1 MAKQKIY
8 EITKTIYG
16 MARTR
21 TYTLKG
27 TLEELIETTRYTF
40 EVGRSYNRK
49 INLAPKTIKSFVSN
63 YEKALEEKQ
72 GCPVEVTYVEIAAQN

>member
-8 EITKTIYG
+8 EVTKTIYG
-16 MARTR
+16 MTRTR

-27 TLEELIETTRYTF
+27 TLEELIDDTRYTF
-40 EVGRSYNRK
+40 EVGQSYNRK
-49 INLAPKTIKSFVSN
+49 INLAPKTIKSFISN

-72 GCPVEVTYVEIAAQN
+72 GCPVEVTYVEIAA

>member
-21 TYTLKG
+21 TYTLQG
-27 TLEELIETTRYTF
+27 TLEELIEATRYTF
-40 EVGRSYNRK
+40 EVGYNYNRK
-49 INLAPKTIKSFVSN
+49 INLAPKTIKSFISN
-63 YEKALEEKQ
+63 YEKALEEQ
-72 GCPVEVTYVEIAAQN
+72 QCCPVDVSYALI

>member
-8 EITKTIYG
+8 EVTKSIYG
-16 MARTR
+16 MGCTR

-27 TLEELIETTRYTF
+27 TLEELIEATRYTF
-40 EVGRSYNRK
+40 EVGQSYNRK
-49 INLAPKTIKSFVSN
+49 INLAPKTIKGFISN

-72 GCPVEVTYVEIAAQN
+72 GCPVEVTYVEIAA

>member
-1 MAKQKIY
+1 MAKEKIY
-8 EITKTIYG
+8 QVTKNIYG

-21 TYTLKG
+21 TYTLEG
-27 TLEELIETTRYTF
+27 TLEELLEATRYTF
-40 EVGRSYNRK
+40 EVGYSYNRK

-72 GCPVEVTYVEIAAQN
+72 GCPVEVTYVEITA

>member
-21 TYTLKG
+21 TYTLQG
-27 TLEELIETTRYTF
+27 TLEELIEATRYTF
-40 EVGRSYNRK
+40 EVGYSYNRK
-49 INLAPKTIKSFVSN
+49 INLAPKTIKSFISN
-63 YEKALEEKQ
+63 YEKALEEQ
-72 GCPVEVTYVEIAAQN
+72 QCCPVDVSYALI

>member
-8 EITKTIYG
+8 EVTKTIYG
-16 MARTR
+16 MAR

-27 TLEELIETTRYTF
+27 TLEELIEATRYTF
-40 EVGRSYNRK
+40 EVGQSYNRK
-49 INLAPKTIKSFVSN
+49 INLAPKTIKGFVSN

-72 GCPVEVTYVEIAAQN
+72 GCPVEVTYVEIAA

>member
-8 EITKTIYG
+8 EITKTVYG

-27 TLEELIETTRYTF
+27 TLEELIEATRYTF
-40 EVGRSYNRK
+40 EVGYSYNRK
-49 INLAPKTIKSFVSN
+49 INLYPKTIKSFISN
-63 YEKALEEKQ
+63 YEKALEEQ
-72 GCPVEVTYVEIAAQN
+72 QNCPVSVSYVEI

>member
-8 EITKTIYG
+8 EITKTVYG

-27 TLEELIETTRYTF
+27 TLEELIEATRYTF
-40 EVGRSYNRK
+40 EVGYSYNRK
-49 INLAPKTIKSFVSN
+49 INLHPKTIKSFISN
-63 YEKALEEKQ
+63 YEKALEEQ
-72 GCPVEVTYVEIAAQN
+72 QNCPVSVSYVEL

>member
-27 TLEELIETTRYTF
+27 TLEELIEATRYTF
-40 EVGRSYNRK
+40 EVGYSYNRK
-49 INLAPKTIKSFVSN
+49 INLYPKTIKSFISN
-63 YEKALEEKQ
+63 YEKALEEQ
-72 GCPVEVTYVEIAAQN
+72 QNCPVSVSYIEL